1 MADLHCNSCVF
12 FTDHHIM
19 GQCRRFPVFQ
29 NRHKTEWCGEHKSP
43 VVVTMTVTDDTMT
56 VTETPVEQKRRGRPP
71 KVDHKFL
78 AEVDKL

>member
-1 MADLHCNSCVF
+1 MAGENCNSCVY

-43 VVVTMTVTDDTMT
+43 VVVTMTVTDETLT
-56 VTETPVEQKRRGRPP
+56 VTETPIKKRGRPP
-71 KVDHKFL
+71 RVL
-78 AEVDKL
+78 VPLTVEGETT